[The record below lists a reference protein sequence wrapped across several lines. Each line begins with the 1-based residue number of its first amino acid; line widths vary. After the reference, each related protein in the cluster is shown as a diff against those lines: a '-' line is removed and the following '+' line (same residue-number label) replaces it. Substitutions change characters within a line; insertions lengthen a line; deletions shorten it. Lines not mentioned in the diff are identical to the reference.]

1 MMKNFQ
7 IKGQYYTLLILK
19 QPPKKFQSSFVLELL
34 LHENLSSASPFK
46 LQPHKRSNIQIIRR
60 QQLKNCLSVFDHF
73 VGLSLKVLS
82 FLLNL
87 N

>member
-34 LHENLSSASPFK
+34 LHENLSSA
-46 LQPHKRSNIQIIRR
+46 
-60 QQLKNCLSVFDHF
+60 
-73 VGLSLKVLS
+73 
-82 FLLNL
+82 
-87 N
+87 